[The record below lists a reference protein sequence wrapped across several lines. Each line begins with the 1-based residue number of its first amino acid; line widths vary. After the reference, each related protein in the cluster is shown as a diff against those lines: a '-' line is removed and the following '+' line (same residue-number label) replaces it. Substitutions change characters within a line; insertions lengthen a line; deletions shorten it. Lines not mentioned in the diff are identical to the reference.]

1 MLYKHYLTSSGLMP
15 EIFIWRTDESVEEM
29 LEMFP
34 SQMAELYQVE
44 LEKFKNSKRKLEFL
58 CARHLLR
65 MAVNDDHTVLY
76 EESGRPYLSTFSR
89 EMNIS
94 HTKDYVAI
102 AMHKD
107 KRVALDIETR
117 GVKVERVMHKF
128 LTEKETS
135 MLSSD
140 HEVKLLQLHLLWCAK
155 ETLYK
160 IMRHSDTEF
169 NRHLHIESIGQSVG
183 SSGYSESIGNCGVM
197 ASYEDRTDEGRKYLL
212 HYRILPDFVLVYGI
226 TD

>member
-1 MLYKHYLTSSGLMP
+1 MLYKHYLTSSQLMP
-15 EIFIWRTDESVEEM
+15 EIFIWRTDETVEEM
-29 LEMFP
+29 LEKFP
-34 SQMAELYQVE
+34 SQVAELYQVE
-44 LEKFKNSKRKLEFL
+44 LEKFKHSKRKLEFL

-65 MAVNDDHTVLY
+65 LAVEEDHTVLY

-102 AMHKD
+102 VMHKE

-128 LTEKETS
+128 LTDKETS
-135 MLSSD
+135 MLSAD
-140 HEVKLLQLHLLWCAK
+140 HDIKLLQLHLLWCAK

-160 IMRHSDTEF
+160 IMKHSDTEF
-169 NRHLHIESIGQSVG
+169 NRHLHIESIGQRIVD
-183 SSGYSESIGNCGVM
+183 SGYSENIGNSGVM
-197 ASYEDRTDEGRKYLL
+197 CSYENRTDEERKYLL
-212 HYRILPDFVLVYGI
+212 HYRVFPDFVLVYGI
-226 TD
+226 TE

>member
-1 MLYKHYLTSSGLMP
+1 MLYKHYLTSSQYMP
-15 EIFIWRTDESVEEM
+15 EIFIWRIDETVEEM
-29 LEMFP
+29 LDMFP
-34 SQMAELYQVE
+34 PQIAESYKVE
-44 LEKFKNSKRKLEFL
+44 LDKFKHSKRKLEFL

-65 MAVNDDHTVLY
+65 MAVDEDHTVLY
-76 EESGRPYLSTFSR
+76 EKSGRPYLSTSSR

-128 LTEKETS
+128 LTDKETS

-140 HEVKLLQLHLLWCAK
+140 HEIMLLQLHLLWCAK

-160 IMRHSDTEF
+160 IMSHSDTEF
-169 NRHLHIESIGQSVG
+169 NRHLHIESIGDSN
-183 SSGYSESIGNCGVM
+183 SSSYDEKLDTCGVM
-197 ASYEDRTDEGRKYLL
+197 NCYEDRTDERRKYLL
-212 HYRILPDFVLVYGI
+212 RYRIFPDFVLVYGI